1 MVKKILSLVFL
12 VTLICTSY
20 QTKASHY
27 LGGELT
33 WKCTTGGRYIFTLKL
48 YRDCRGVGFP
58 RVIGSSTENI
68 NFTGG
73 ASFNLTLRSI
83 TDLTPSC
90 GNAAIAIPDCNP
102 ANNNNTKRGAVEEFI
117 YDNATN
123 PITLPSVPPAAGGW
137 IFSNTNFARPP
148 SVNLT
153 TQPGQTIRTVMYPY
167 IPAGS
172 TIPLPANPCYDN
184 SPRFLSSPNTVI
196 CSDYK
201 FSYNHLASDTE
212 IDSLFYTWADPLVS
226 VNPNTSVTFATGY
239 SRSAPYPDGGE
250 NLSNGPVTLDGVT
263 GQLTVEAYNPP
274 AGNYISCVK
283 VEAWK
288 NCQLKAEI
296 FRDLSIVF
304 NTDAACAG
312 NNPPTANI
320 DLVAWPGIKKVG
332 DNYYASVYPGDTIRF
347 DLLATDPDLNGF
359 NFQQI
364 CLNAVNDEIGS
375 PFNSQLGCVS
385 GKTPCATLSPIAPQT
400 TYCNSIQN
408 EVAFLWVPSC
418 LHLATERGC
427 RGFTNTYPFALRMV
441 DNGCPAPAI
450 SVTTIVIDV
459 LQGNPDTPPI
469 SCVNVINSAKDVEI
483 SWQQPPVDSGLFFY
497 SYFIYADDGSGNY
510 VPIDT
515 VDDYNVLT
523 TTISS
528 NQMPSGSTIP
538 GSFYVVH
545 SDTSRN
551 SGDCPFFSP
560 PSDTL
565 STINVQLTQPVGGR
579 SDTLVLNWNPI
590 NFNALT
596 TYEIWVEVPTGSGNW
611 KLFDQSTDTTF
622 SSFLQACDDQAIFEI
637 RVLDPVTGCYSTST
651 LTTPGDFKDET
662 NADIIVL
669 DSVTVSQ
676 VTGLANISWQPT
688 TQNDVDQYRILFND
702 PNIGWT
708 VIDSVEVGFTMP
720 YEWAAS
726 QASSRAE
733 EFRVISVDTC
743 GNQSNDKAVIA
754 HKTIFLRDYL
764 NKCEGY
770 LRMSWSNYK
779 GFAGGIGEYK
789 LLYVETDINGVTG
802 SQTLAFSSKTDTIHR
817 INRLRSG
824 SEYCF
829 TVVAYDTAGTATST
843 SNEVCIDAS
852 VSKPSEELYI
862 ANVTNNIERNSID
875 IFTFIDGTA
884 DVSIFQI
891 ERALDRFGPW
901 ENIGTVGKPQAPP
914 YTISFSDFGADI
926 NNSYY
931 YRISAT
937 DSCGGRDTISNIG
950 RNLVIT
956 ATSNANLTNGLS
968 WNPYEKWDGKVGRY
982 DIYRSIDEG
991 VTYGLVG
998 TNEGNDTT
1006 FEDNISAFADERVE
1020 FCYYVRAV
1028 EKDNPLNYVNNQ
1040 GQPFSSRSNSDCVY
1054 QRVKMFMPNAFR
1066 PESSVPENQTFGP
1079 SLRFDDVNRYR
1090 LLVTNRWGSKVFETD
1105 DPLERWD
1112 GKQNGK
1118 DLPAGVYLYKVR
1130 FATEGSS
1137 QQEESGSF
1145 TLIR

>member
-1 MVKKILSLVFL
+1 MRNKLILGFFSLIM
-12 VTLICTSY
+12 LISFSSLN
-20 QTKASHY
+20 ASHY

-33 WKCTTGGRYIFTLKL
+33 WQCTTGGRYIFTLKV
-48 YRDCRGVGFP
+48 YRDCSGANFP
-58 RVIGSSTENI
+58 RVIGTSSINI
-68 NFTGG
+68 TNSGGGNYPVVLRQINDITPQCGG
-73 ASFNLTLRSI
+73 ANQLLNCSQ
-83 TDLTPSC
+83 
-90 GNAAIAIPDCNP
+90 NP
-102 ANNNNTKRGAVEEFI
+102 PVQGGAVEEFV
-117 YDNATN
+117 YTNATA
-123 PITLPSVPPAAGGW
+123 PATLPSTPPAAGGW
-137 IFSNTNFARPP
+137 TLYAQLPCCRPP
-148 SVNLT
+148 SVNLAGSSGD
-153 TQPGQTIRTVMYPY
+153 PLIIRSKMYPY
-167 IPAGS
+167 IPSGS
-172 TIPLPANPCYDN
+172 TIPLPANPCYDG
-184 SPRFLSSPNTVI
+184 SPRFIASPTSII

-201 FSYNHLASDTE
+201 FSYNHLASDKE
-212 IDSLFYTWADPLVS
+212 VDSLFYTWDYPQIGL
-226 VNPNTSVTFATGY
+226 NTNGAFNTGY
-239 SRSAPYPDGGE
+239 SFNAPYPDAGE
-250 NLSNGPVTLDGVT
+250 NPSNGPVTLDGVT
-263 GQLTVEAYNPP
+263 GQMTVESYNPT

-288 NCQLKAEI
+288 SCQLKAEI
-296 FRDLSIVF
+296 FRDLALVF
-304 NTDAACAG
+304 NTSSDCLG
-312 NNPPTANI
+312 NNPPSANI
-320 DLVAWPGIKKVG
+320 DLVAWPNIKKIG
-332 DNYYASVYPGDTIRF
+332 DNYYTSVYPGDTVQF

-364 CLNAVNDEIGS
+364 CLEVANDEVGS
-375 PFNSQLGCVS
+375 PYNSQLGCVS
-385 GKTPCATLSPIAPQT
+385 GKTPCATVTPIAPQT
-400 TYCNSIQN
+400 GYCNSIQN
-408 EVAFLWVPSC
+408 EQAFLWVPNC
-418 LHLATERGC
+418 QHLATEQGC

-441 DNGCPAPAI
+441 DNGCPANAI
-450 SVTTIVIDV
+450 SVVTVIVDV
-459 LQGNPDTPPI
+459 LRGNPDTPPI
-469 SCVNVINSAKDVEI
+469 SCVNVVNHPANDVDV
-483 SWQQPPVDSGLFFY
+483 SWEKPPLDSGLFFNY
-497 SYFIYADDGSGNY
+497 YLVYADDGMGNFSVVDTITDSNQVNTIITSAQLPSGN
-510 VPIDT
+510 
-515 VDDYNVLT
+515 
-523 TTISS
+523 
-528 NQMPSGSTIP
+528 TIP
-538 GSFYVVH
+538 SSYYIVLGMS
-545 SDTSRN
+545 SRA
-551 SGDCPFFSP
+551 GCVFLSP